1 MTKKE
6 KKKGRSFLKSFY
18 PMLFKVYFGSPFYP
32 VLSEICFLKMYIL
45 VDLVSG
51 NHRKVKME
59 CVFVFYYKDD
69 TLYISIYCYLK
80 F

>member
-1 MTKKE
+1 MVDKKE

-32 VLSEICFLKMYIL
+32 VLSEICFKKMYIL
-45 VDLVSG
+45 VVSG

-59 CVFVFYYKDD
+59 CVLCFTIKMI
-69 TLYISIYCYLK
+69 L
-80 F
+80 